1 MRALTFWTVPPVLI
15 CKLNSKV
22 ISGKMFLLQLSVFPC
37 YSVHSSFYINMLF
50 YIIFTIFKGKFCN
63 NQERY
68 VKPKLDAKIATSILK
83 SLYQEILFLLQIM
96 HSFPFY
102 HHWTS
107 LKDQAENDANCFNFI
122 FSEWLCSLRNSAW
135 GSRLVLSQHQVSLLH
150 PCFSAF
156 HSPLEG
162 GVPKRQ
168 YSHILPFLISVSQ
181 APESYLKIME
191 VKKVSQ

>member
-83 SLYQEILFLLQIM
+83 SLYHETLFLLQIM

-107 LKDQAENDANCFNFI
+107 LKGQAENDANCFNFI
-122 FSEWLCSLRNSAW
+122 FSRVTMLFAEQCLGKQVGPVSAP
-135 GSRLVLSQHQVSLLH
+135 GLTAVTHVSLLSILRWRVGY
-150 PCFSAF
+150 PRGTILTYCFSSSL
-156 HSPLEG
+156 SPKPLN
-162 GVPKRQ
+162 
-168 YSHILPFLISVSQ
+168 LI
-181 APESYLKIME
+181 
-191 VKKVSQ
+191 